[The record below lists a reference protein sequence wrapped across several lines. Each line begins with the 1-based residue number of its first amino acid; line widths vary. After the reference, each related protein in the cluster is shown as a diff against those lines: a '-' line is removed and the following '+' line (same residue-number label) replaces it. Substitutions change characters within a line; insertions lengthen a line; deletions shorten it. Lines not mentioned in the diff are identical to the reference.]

1 MAPDRTS
8 HSLAGRDRQRSLS
21 DARWWFGLA
30 ILSLLLAG
38 GLSIAPVIGRVPLLA
53 AMVDSGFATRS
64 LVVHVNL
71 ALGVWF
77 FAFLAGM
84 FCLLPGAA
92 SLRLSK
98 PAALLGVAG
107 TLMFFCAFF
116 LRDAVPVKS
125 NYVPALDHWL
135 FLCGLGLFAASVA
148 ISFIDARLVSPRGD
162 TLLPPGSVP
171 ALRLGAVVY
180 LLAMGTFFT
189 AWATQP
195 AGLEPLPYFERLFWG
210 GGHVLQFANVL
221 GMCAAWL
228 LLLCRAAGRPVLK
241 SGLLLPALG
250 LLALPT
256 LAGPW
261 LATREDGWGWFTLM
275 MQLGIFPVVLGLG
288 LCAGV
293 ALWRG
298 RGQLAPGALRTPGF
312 VGFATSAGMTVIGF
326 ALGGLIS
333 AQDTLIPA
341 HYHVNIGAVTAAY
354 MATILTLLP
363 DFGMQPRG
371 ARMRKLAA
379 WQPLVY
385 GVSQV
390 IFAGGF
396 GYAQAERKVYGA
408 QQVLRTTG
416 QWIGMSVMGLGGL
429 FALVAGILF
438 LAVLVSGWRGRA
450 QSSPQPASQ

>member
-1 MAPDRTS
+1 MAAVTTNLG
-8 HSLAGRDRQRSLS
+8 LASRDTLRSLS

-38 GLSIAPVIGRVPLLA
+38 SLSIAPVVGRVPVLA

-98 PAALLGVAG
+98 PAALLGVVG

-116 LRDAVPVKS
+116 VRDAAPVKS

-135 FLCGLGLFAASVA
+135 FLSGLGLFAGSVA
-148 ISFIDARLVSPRGD
+148 LSFVDARLLSRHSSA
-162 TLLPPGSVP
+162 LLPPGSVA
-171 ALRLGAVVY
+171 ALRLGALVY
-180 LLAMGTFFT
+180 LLAMGTLFA

-228 LLLCRAAGRPVLK
+228 LLLCRATGKPVLK
-241 SGLLLPALG
+241 SPLLVPALA

-261 LATREDGWGWFTLM
+261 LATREDGWGWFTMM
-275 MQLGIFPVVLGLG
+275 MQLGIFPVVLGLA
-288 LCAGV
+288 LCAGL

-312 VGFATSAGMTVIGF
+312 VGFATSAGMTLVGF
-326 ALGGLIS
+326 TLGALIS

-354 MATILTLLP
+354 MATILTLAG
-363 DFGMQPRG
+363 DFGLRPRT
-371 ARMRKLAA
+371 ARMRSLAT

-385 GVSQV
+385 GISQV

-396 GYAQAERKVYGA
+396 GYAQAERKVYGT

-416 QWIGMSVMGLGGL
+416 QWIGMSVMGVGGL

-438 LAVLVSGWRGRA
+438 LAVLVSGWRGRVR
-450 QSSPQPASQ
+450 PAA